1 MVLGS
6 HEFRIRLSVVAHRGS
21 PFSTGREHMPG
32 GSAVLTK
39 LREGSEIEL
48 SDFEAASVMLK
59 DDYVWPIVEIVIGG
73 IPTILEVR
81 SM

>member
-1 MVLGS
+1 
-6 HEFRIRLSVVAHRGS
+6 
-21 PFSTGREHMPG
+21 MPG
-32 GSAVLTK
+32 GSTLLTK
-39 LREGSEIEL
+39 LREGSEIGL

-59 DDYVWPIVEIVIGG
+59 DDYVWQVVEIVIGG